1 MFNKHVR
8 TIFCACLAA
17 VFMTSGSSAK
27 DVSINFIANAS
38 LRITDGEYV
47 LFTDFPYVS
56 GAYDQMVYEYP
67 YFVEQDNNVT
77 TLITN
82 RLTDHFDPD
91 VFMTLGWKVIAPS
104 EVVGDLQKRYLELN
118 EARDR
123 VVAEVK
129 KNHAIDQALS
139 PNSEVTLVLPDPIIK
154 PDAMIVEENQIY
166 GPMQI
171 KAIRTKSGQV
181 EHYSY
186 LLDWGGKKIYL
197 SGETGDTEHLSTLPE
212 TDIAFMTPWLFENAR
227 KENTLPKT
235 KKIVIYQHAEG
246 EIVPNCFDCTI
257 PVKGEY
263 IPFE

>member
-1 MFNKHVR
+1 MFYKHLR
-8 TIFCACLAA
+8 TIFCAFLAGM
-17 VFMTSGSSAK
+17 FMISGSSAK
-27 DVSINFIANAS
+27 DISINFLANAS
-38 LRITDGEYV
+38 LRITDGEYI

-56 GAYDQMVYEYP
+56 GAYDHMTYTYP

-91 VFMTLGWKVIAPS
+91 VFITLGWKVIAPS
-104 EVVGDLQKRYLELN
+104 EVVGDLQRRYVELN

-123 VVAEVK
+123 VVVEVRR
-129 KNHAIDQALS
+129 NHAIDQALR
-139 PNSEVTLVLPDPIIK
+139 PDSEVALVLPDPIIK
-154 PDAMIVEENQIY
+154 PDAMVVEENLIH

-171 KAIRTKSGQV
+171 KAIRTKSAQT

-186 LLDWGGKKIYL
+186 LLDWGGKKLYL
-197 SGETGDTEHLSTLPE
+197 SGDTGDTEHLASLPE

-227 KENTLPKT
+227 KENALPKT

-246 EIVPNCFDCTI
+246 EIVPNCFDCMI
-257 PVKGEY
+257 PAKGEY